1 MVLPVSWGKKGLMG
15 VRSLEIFFF
24 VLVEKLVLVVRRGVR
39 SRSMTLWSSLIE
51 MGGTERAV
59 HIEIENPSQV
69 ESLKFLSSAIDASEN
84 REGDHISALRSILT
98 ASVS

>member
-1 MVLPVSWGKKGLMG
+1 MVLPVSWGKKGLLG

-24 VLVEKLVLVVRRGVR
+24 VLVEMLVLIVRRGVR

-69 ESLKFLSSAIDASEN
+69 RVFEVLEFCYRSL
-84 REGDHISALRSILT
+84 
-98 ASVS
+98 

>member
-1 MVLPVSWGKKGLMG
+1 MVLPVSWGKKGLLG

-24 VLVEKLVLVVRRGVR
+24 VLVEMLVLIVRRGVK

-69 ESLKFLSSAIDASEN
+69 RVFEVLEFCYGCL
-84 REGDHISALRSILT
+84 
-98 ASVS
+98 

>member
-15 VRSLEIFFF
+15 VRFLEIFFF

-51 MGGTERAV
+51 MGVTERAV
-59 HIEIENPSQV
+59 QIEVQNPSQV
-69 ESLKFLSSAIDASEN
+69 RVFEVLEFCY
-84 REGDHISALRSILT
+84 R
-98 ASVS
+98 